1 MAQWKMRVGLY
12 QLQHPFLIVL
22 KVHIVVIN
30 VLVDVSLQFVNKLL
44 LIKTVKLF
52 WHECLVVTEC
62 SDHAPN
68 KSKALEKTSYL
79 VDSSTDEPAFG
90 DQFFNLLGIHHN
102 GKTCT
107 AEVVANSLPRNSL
120 TRLNHNGKHNN
131 LHVCKSQ
138 FISEE
143 VQWILT
149 LLPELIRQS
158 GILGEFEDTVHSSD
172 DSPSIRL
179 LILGLFIKHLA
190 VRGYIKSKV
199 ISLLNL

>member
-1 MAQWKMRVGLY
+1 MRVGLY

-30 VLVDVSLQFVNKLL
+30 VLVNMTFQLVYKLL

-90 DQFFNLLGIHHN
+90 DQFFNLLGIDHDRKS
-102 GKTCT
+102 GTV
-107 AEVVANSLPRNSL
+107 EIVAYALPRNSL
-120 TRLNHNGKHNN
+120 SCFNHNGKHNN
-131 LHVCKSQ
+131 LHVCESQ
-138 FISEE
+138 FLAKV
-143 VQWILT
+143 VQGILA

-158 GILGEFEDTVHSSD
+158 GILGEFEDTVHGCD
-172 DSPSIRL
+172 DSPSIRF
-179 LILGLFIKHLA
+179 LIFILSIKHLA

>member
-1 MAQWKMRVGLY
+1 MAQWKMRVGLN

-22 KVHIVVIN
+22 KVHIVVVN
-30 VLVDVSLQFVNKLL
+30 VLVNVSLQLVDKLL

-90 DQFFNLLGIHHN
+90 DQFFNLLGIHHD

-131 LHVCKSQ
+131 LHVCESQ
-138 FISEE
+138 LISEE
-143 VQWILT
+143 VQGILT
-149 LLPELIRQS
+149 LLPELIRES
-158 GILGEFEDTVHSSD
+158 GILRKLEDSVHGSD
-172 DSPSIRL
+172 DCPSVWLLKIILLRL
-179 LILGLFIKHLA
+179 E
-190 VRGYIKSKV
+190 KV
-199 ISLLNL
+199 FMAYGPGFRVG